1 MLEMYT
7 IRYVVMCDTVVCTSK
22 WHSTSTVS
30 ETSTILDNVYDF
42 ISKWNWLKWKIY
54 SATMKLFDF
63 HSFVSFVKHHLCG
76 IYYRYSFSLHTH
88 VLIKMG
94 WHWCIQRS
102 YIIYRQLRNLFFYLF
117 KHFITNWNGKMK
129 AYICI
134 ITIWYTLCHISC
146 GLNRSINWCMYIYC
160 TSSESYYEG
169 DRGKEGKRSIS
180 KYPYLYVKHNVL
192 RPYLNRAS
200 INPYWKIAD
209 KLLLIF
215 ANGIFIYGIWH
226 CRQFI
231 FCWFDT
237 AHLPIHKYL
246 ENGVAHMRG

>member
-102 YIIYRQLRNLFFYLF
+102 YIIYRQLHNLFFYLF

-146 GLNRSINWCMYIYC
+146 GLNRSINWYIVHQANPI
-160 TSSESYYEG
+160 TKAIG
-169 DRGKEGKRSIS
+169 ARKEREAFRNIRIS
-180 KYPYLYVKHNVL
+180 T
-192 RPYLNRAS
+192 LNTMSCGLISTEPAS
-200 INPYWKIAD
+200 IRIER
-209 KLLLIF
+209 LLIS
-215 ANGIFIYGIWH
+215 
-226 CRQFI
+226 C
-231 FCWFDT
+231 C
-237 AHLPIHKYL
+237 
-246 ENGVAHMRG
+246 